1 MKTKKLF
8 LIIALVVGCA
18 VGAHAQK
25 TVFKFRDAQA
35 RAGDAVTEV
44 CVKPTVVEVK
54 ILEDKGR
61 IKDEWTLSKEEVEI
75 AMKGELDNI
84 RAWGT
89 YLSTIKYNCDVIMG
103 ATFKVEDNEKT
114 GGYTVTVVGYPGI
127 FVNWHPAT
135 QDDYEWI
142 RLCRLRHHRLAD
154 EQVRVPAF
162 SHPAGPHSGTH
173 VREELRA
180 LHEHP
185 ARQLLRHHHFSHR
198 NGLCNGRYPGHRLL
212 CL

>member
-61 IKDEWTLSKEEVEI
+61 IPAS
-75 AMKGELDNI
+75 
-84 RAWGT
+84 
-89 YLSTIKYNCDVIMG
+89 LSTGILPPRTIMNG
-103 ATFKVEDNEKT
+103 YVCRSYHPRMEK
-114 GGYTVTVVGYPGI
+114 
-127 FVNWHPAT
+127 
-135 QDDYEWI
+135 
-142 RLCRLRHHRLAD
+142 
-154 EQVRVPAF
+154 
-162 SHPAGPHSGTH
+162 
-173 VREELRA
+173 
-180 LHEHP
+180 
-185 ARQLLRHHHFSHR
+185 AR
-198 NGLCNGRYPGHRLL
+198 
-212 CL
+212 

>member
-1 MKTKKLF
+1 MC
-8 LIIALVVGCA
+8 I
-18 VGAHAQK
+18 
-25 TVFKFRDAQA
+25 RDRQ
-35 RAGDAVTEV
+35 
-44 CVKPTVVEVK
+44 
-54 ILEDKGR
+54 
-61 IKDEWTLSKEEVEI
+61 EVEI

-142 RLCRLRHHRLAD
+142 RPVSYTHLLLPAKLHVLALLHVELCWTA
-154 EQVRVPAF
+154 E
-162 SHPAGPHSGTH
+162 
-173 VREELRA
+173 
-180 LHEHP
+180 
-185 ARQLLRHHHFSHR
+185 
-198 NGLCNGRYPGHRLL
+198 
-212 CL
+212 

>member
-8 LIIALVVGCA
+8 LVIALVVGCA

-103 ATFKVEDNEKT
+103 ATFKWKIMKKQGDT
-114 GGYTVTVVGYPGI
+114 
-127 FVNWHPAT
+127 
-135 QDDYEWI
+135 
-142 RLCRLRHHRLAD
+142 RL
-154 EQVRVPAF
+154 Q
-162 SHPAGPHSGTH
+162 
-173 VREELRA
+173 
-180 LHEHP
+180 
-185 ARQLLRHHHFSHR
+185 
-198 NGLCNGRYPGHRLL
+198 
-212 CL
+212 

>member
-89 YLSTIKYNCDVIMG
+89 YLSTINTTAMSSWEPLSKWKIMKKQG
-103 ATFKVEDNEKT
+103 DT
-114 GGYTVTVVGYPGI
+114 
-127 FVNWHPAT
+127 
-135 QDDYEWI
+135 
-142 RLCRLRHHRLAD
+142 RL
-154 EQVRVPAF
+154 Q
-162 SHPAGPHSGTH
+162 
-173 VREELRA
+173 
-180 LHEHP
+180 
-185 ARQLLRHHHFSHR
+185 
-198 NGLCNGRYPGHRLL
+198 
-212 CL
+212 

>member
-89 YLSTIKYNCDVIMG
+89 YPS
-103 ATFKVEDNEKT
+103 
-114 GGYTVTVVGYPGI
+114 TVTVVGYPGI

-142 RLCRLRHHRLAD
+142 RLQKLSPTDGKSQIAP
-154 EQVRVPAF
+154 VVK
-162 SHPAGPHSGTH
+162 
-173 VREELRA
+173 
-180 LHEHP
+180 
-185 ARQLLRHHHFSHR
+185 
-198 NGLCNGRYPGHRLL
+198 NKN
-212 CL
+212 

>member
-61 IKDEWTLSKEEVEI
+61 IKDEQGDT
-75 AMKGELDNI
+75 
-84 RAWGT
+84 
-89 YLSTIKYNCDVIMG
+89 
-103 ATFKVEDNEKT
+103 
-114 GGYTVTVVGYPGI
+114 
-127 FVNWHPAT
+127 
-135 QDDYEWI
+135 
-142 RLCRLRHHRLAD
+142 RL
-154 EQVRVPAF
+154 Q
-162 SHPAGPHSGTH
+162 
-173 VREELRA
+173 
-180 LHEHP
+180 
-185 ARQLLRHHHFSHR
+185 
-198 NGLCNGRYPGHRLL
+198 
-212 CL
+212 

>member
-84 RAWGT
+84 RAWGASV
-89 YLSTIKYNCDVIMG
+89 YSGGKSDFRGGESREKGIRKSDPYDST
-103 ATFKVEDNEKT
+103 
-114 GGYTVTVVGYPGI
+114 
-127 FVNWHPAT
+127 
-135 QDDYEWI
+135 
-142 RLCRLRHHRLAD
+142 
-154 EQVRVPAF
+154 
-162 SHPAGPHSGTH
+162 
-173 VREELRA
+173 
-180 LHEHP
+180 
-185 ARQLLRHHHFSHR
+185 
-198 NGLCNGRYPGHRLL
+198 
-212 CL
+212 

>member
-1 MKTKKLF
+1 M
-8 LIIALVVGCA
+8 
-18 VGAHAQK
+18 
-25 TVFKFRDAQA
+25 
-35 RAGDAVTEV
+35 
-44 CVKPTVVEVK
+44 K

-114 GGYTVTVVGYPGI
+114 GGYTDTVVGYPGI

-135 QDDYEWI
+135 KEDYECI
-142 RLCRLRHHRLAD
+142 HLQKLSPTDGKSQIAP
-154 EQVRVPAF
+154 VVK
-162 SHPAGPHSGTH
+162 
-173 VREELRA
+173 
-180 LHEHP
+180 
-185 ARQLLRHHHFSHR
+185 
-198 NGLCNGRYPGHRLL
+198 NKN
-212 CL
+212 

>member
-44 CVKPTVVEVK
+44 CVKPTV
-54 ILEDKGR
+54 
-61 IKDEWTLSKEEVEI
+61 
-75 AMKGELDNI
+75 DNI

-135 QDDYEWI
+135 KEDYEWI
-142 RLCRLRHHRLAD
+142 RLQKLSPTDGKSQIAP
-154 EQVRVPAF
+154 VVK
-162 SHPAGPHSGTH
+162 
-173 VREELRA
+173 
-180 LHEHP
+180 
-185 ARQLLRHHHFSHR
+185 
-198 NGLCNGRYPGHRLL
+198 NKN
-212 CL
+212 

>member
-8 LIIALVVGCA
+8 LIIALVVSCA

-84 RAWGT
+84 RAWGRICPPSNT
-89 YLSTIKYNCDVIMG
+89 TAMSSWEPLSKWKIMKKQG
-103 ATFKVEDNEKT
+103 DT
-114 GGYTVTVVGYPGI
+114 
-127 FVNWHPAT
+127 
-135 QDDYEWI
+135 
-142 RLCRLRHHRLAD
+142 RL
-154 EQVRVPAF
+154 Q
-162 SHPAGPHSGTH
+162 
-173 VREELRA
+173 
-180 LHEHP
+180 
-185 ARQLLRHHHFSHR
+185 
-198 NGLCNGRYPGHRLL
+198 
-212 CL
+212 

>member
-89 YLSTIKYNCDVIMG
+89 YLSTIKYNCDVIMAAG
-103 ATFKVEDNEKT
+103 AFIQGSSIELSADGPIRAPYSVYFQGGLTWFHAKT
-114 GGYTVTVVGYPGI
+114 GI
-127 FVNWHPAT
+127 LMSL
-135 QDDYEWI
+135 QKLYEK
-142 RLCRLRHHRLAD
+142 
-154 EQVRVPAF
+154 
-162 SHPAGPHSGTH
+162 
-173 VREELRA
+173 
-180 LHEHP
+180 
-185 ARQLLRHHHFSHR
+185 
-198 NGLCNGRYPGHRLL
+198 GLVKI
-212 CL
+212 

>member
-142 RLCRLRHHRLAD
+142 RLQKLSPTDGKSQIAP
-154 EQVRVPAF
+154 VVKKK
-162 SHPAGPHSGTH
+162 
-173 VREELRA
+173 
-180 LHEHP
+180 
-185 ARQLLRHHHFSHR
+185 
-198 NGLCNGRYPGHRLL
+198 N
-212 CL
+212 

>member
-1 MKTKKLF
+1 MKRLV
-8 LIIALVVGCA
+8 LLIALVLTCA
-18 VGAHAQK
+18 IATYAQK
-25 TVFKFRDAQA
+25 TTFKFRDAQA

-61 IKDEWTLSKEEVEI
+61 IKDEWSLSKEEVEI

-114 GGYTVTVVGYPGI
+114 GG
-127 FVNWHPAT
+127 
-135 QDDYEWI
+135 
-142 RLCRLRHHRLAD
+142 
-154 EQVRVPAF
+154 
-162 SHPAGPHSGTH
+162 
-173 VREELRA
+173 
-180 LHEHP
+180 
-185 ARQLLRHHHFSHR
+185 
-198 NGLCNGRYPGHRLL
+198 
-212 CL
+212 

>member
-8 LIIALVVGCA
+8 LIITLVVGCA

-89 YLSTIKYNCDVIMG
+89 YLSTIKYNCDVIMAAG
-103 ATFKVEDNEKT
+103 A
-114 GGYTVTVVGYPGI
+114 
-127 FVNWHPAT
+127 FV
-135 QDDYEWI
+135 QGSSIE
-142 RLCRLRHHRLAD
+142 LSAD
-154 EQVRVPAF
+154 
-162 SHPAGPHSGTH
+162 GP
-173 VREELRA
+173 LRA
-180 LHEHP
+180 P
-185 ARQLLRHHHFSHR
+185 YSVYFQG
-198 NGLCNGRYPGHRLL
+198 GLTWYHAKVGILKSLQRMYEQGLVEL
-212 CL
+212 KEV